1 MAKKREQLTPKQ
13 EAFAVFYVQLGN
25 AAEAYR
31 RAFEKDPDARDSWIY
46 VEAYQLLEHPK
57 VAPRIK
63 QLQEAAKKAGQYTVE
78 KAAEEL
84 EDARQL
90 AHQEGQAGPAV
101 SAVNAKIK
109 LYGIDKPSRV
119 EVSGPNGAPIP
130 TSFKLAGLSD
140 EELAQLERL
149 TDKVRNQPGVGEED

>member
-1 MAKKREQLTPKQ
+1 MAKTERGLTKNQ
-13 EAFAVFYVQLGN
+13 EAFAVLFVELGN

-31 RAFEKDPDARDSWIY
+31 QAYDKDPNARDNWIY
-46 VEAYQLLEHPK
+46 VEACQLLGHPK
-57 VAPRIK
+57 VSLRIK
-63 QLQEAAKKAGQYTVE
+63 QLEAQLREANQYTLQ

-84 EDARQL
+84 EEARML